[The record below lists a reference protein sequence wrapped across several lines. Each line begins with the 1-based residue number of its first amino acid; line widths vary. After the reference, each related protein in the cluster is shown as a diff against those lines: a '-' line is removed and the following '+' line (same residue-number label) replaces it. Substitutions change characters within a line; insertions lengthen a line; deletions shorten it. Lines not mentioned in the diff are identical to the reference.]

1 MDISARFADQAEKE
15 SLEVSGFRSIPS
27 ELGKVM
33 VPEKGVILGDTIA
46 LGLLKLLWMQKI
58 TVRGVRP
65 EGV

>member
-27 ELGKVM
+27 ELGKVL

-46 LGLLKLLWMQKI
+46 LGIMKLLWLQKI
-58 TVRGVRP
+58 TVKGVRP
-65 EGV
+65 EGI